1 MVIIL
6 MDGPEGRKRVIW
18 EGARVIKGDF
28 VLEWDRALG
37 FKSDPFADKIFAPI
51 NQFLVDRVEEKEKL
65 NWFFIKGYFY
75 GTILGEQGVGKTM
88 LMKWLE
94 DRLRKYNRI
103 HAVYINAAVFKE
115 QVNIPQ
121 QMLLP
126 LLSVYERMISK
137 PHTKMLTVEPISL
150 IKKKLGSKSIALLID
165 NAQHLTEKNLELL
178 KQLRN
183 DGLRFQVLV
192 TSAPSE
198 YKKSRLAELGQDD
211 LDITL
216 RRLNF
221 AEAKEM
227 IAKRVQ
233 GFGGQGIAPFNDET
247 LQVLYDRADKNPREF
262 LHLCRDEA
270 IRILIHKKSLFDRQ
284 SMQPLPSQ
292 QQAQPAGA
300 KGAKAKSQ
308 GRKASAATAAVAI
321 AGTTRR
327 PDEELDLN
335 LRRTTSEGISAA
347 HQAPEP
353 EKKKFFR
360 IRFDMSE
367 KGKSHASNITS
378 NINHMNSNQQGRPG
392 QAAASDAL
400 PRTSSGLR
408 ELNAGHNDRQPVFN
422 DRRRQELVDQLSS
435 TSPRRKKEQ
444 EDRDKRKKEGL
455 SETDRILREL
465 ADEFEKR

>member
-1 MVIIL
+1 M
-6 MDGPEGRKRVIW
+6 
-18 EGARVIKGDF
+18 IKGDF

-37 FKSDPFADKIFAPI
+37 FKSDPFADKIFTPI
-51 NQFLVDRVEEKEKL
+51 NQFLVNRVEEKEKL

-88 LMKWLE
+88 LLKWLE
-94 DRLRKYNRI
+94 DRLKKYNRI

-121 QMLLP
+121 QMLFP
-126 LLSVYERMISK
+126 LLSVYEKMVSK
-137 PHTKMLTVEPISL
+137 PHTKPLSIEPITL

-192 TSAPSE
+192 TSAPNE
-198 YKKSRLAELGQDD
+198 YKKSRLGELGQDD

-233 GFGGQGIAPFNDET
+233 GFGGTGIAPFDDET
-247 LQVLYDRADKNPREF
+247 LQALYDRADKNPREF

-284 SMQPLPSQ
+284 SMQSVSSQ
-292 QQAQPAGA
+292 QQAQPTPA
-300 KGAKAKSQ
+300 KGAKGLKLKIQ
-308 GRKASAATAAVAI
+308 GRKAAVSAVA
-321 AGTTRR
+321 AAPAARR
-327 PDEELDLN
+327 FDGEFDLG
-335 LRRTTSEGISAA
+335 LRKATPQGIGE
-347 HQAPEP
+347 APRAPGP

-360 IRFDMSE
+360 IRFDMNE
-367 KGKSHASNITS
+367 KKPA
-378 NINHMNSNQQGRPG
+378 NHNQPG
-392 QAAASDAL
+392 QGSISDMPRSSAA
-400 PRTSSGLR
+400 LR
-408 ELNAGHNDRQPVFN
+408 EMNARHGDRQPVFN
-422 DRRRQELVDQLSS
+422 DRQRQELVDQLSS

-444 EDRDKRKKEGL
+444 EDRDRRKKEGL
-455 SETDRILREL
+455 SETDRILRDL

>member
-1 MVIIL
+1 M
-6 MDGPEGRKRVIW
+6 
-18 EGARVIKGDF
+18 IKGDF
-28 VLEWDRALG
+28 ILEWDRALG
-37 FKSDPFADKIFAPI
+37 FKSDPFADKIFTPI
-51 NQFLVDRVEEKEKL
+51 NQFLVDRIEEKEKL

-88 LMKWLE
+88 LLRWLE
-94 DRLRKYNRI
+94 DRLKKYNRI

-126 LLSVYERMISK
+126 LLSVYEKIISK
-137 PHTKMLTVEPISL
+137 PHTKTLTVEPISL
-150 IKKKLGSKSIALLID
+150 IKKKLGSKSLALLID

-183 DGLRFQVLV
+183 DGLRFQIIV
-192 TSAPSE
+192 TSTPNE

-221 AEAKEM
+221 AEAREM

-233 GFGGQGIAPFNDET
+233 VFGGVGIAPLNDET

-284 SMQPLPSQ
+284 SMQPVQL
-292 QQAQPAGA
+292 QQAQPTTAKGV
-300 KGAKAKSQ
+300 KGAKLQSRKSALAAARRSDEEFDI
-308 GRKASAATAAVAI
+308 GLRKAT
-321 AGTTRR
+321 
-327 PDEELDLN
+327 P
-335 LRRTTSEGISAA
+335 EGISESPLE
-347 HQAPEP
+347 Q

-360 IRFDMSE
+360 IRFDISE
-367 KGKSHASNITS
+367 KKSG
-378 NINHMNSNQQGRPG
+378 NQNQPG
-392 QAAASDAL
+392 QPTTANASL
-400 PRTSSGLR
+400 RTSSALR
-408 ELNAGHNDRQPVFN
+408 ELNARSDDKQPVLNDRQ
-422 DRRRQELVDQLSS
+422 RQELVDQLSS